1 MGVIM
6 ETYFLPI
13 EKIGE
18 FTAHLSKFGKI
29 YRCEQTESGPKIKL
43 LEEKDYGNYSFPDV
57 RTSEPAKYMFIKAKR
72 KVAEYFDDSWRKIEV
87 KEEPKVLFGLKG
99 CDLAAIKIWDNV
111 FRDDPDYKDVFYST
125 ARENTLLVGA
135 DCTGVCETCFC
146 NLLGNKP
153 YPKEGEFDL
162 SISPVDGGFVLFV
175 GNEKGKKAIDGFS
188 MPQAEPDMLKKIEER
203 RKNLLGKLNEQNK
216 KFETKSE
223 WRELVEKN
231 PNSESWS
238 KNGATCV
245 ACAACTYVC
254 PTCFCFQ
261 IYDNTRPDGKH
272 ERFIALDSCKY
283 PRFSF
288 MAGGLNPRGK
298 LVERFKHRYNHKF
311 FHYHW
316 RYGIYACTGCGRC
329 IENCMGK
336 IDMRKTL
343 KDIEKLG

>member
-1 MGVIM
+1 M

-18 FTAHLSKFGKI
+18 FTAHLSKFGKV

-57 RTSEPAKYMFIKAKR
+57 RTSEPAKFMFIKAKR

-162 SISPVDGGFVLFV
+162 SISPVDGGFGGCLR
-175 GNEKGKKAIDGFS
+175 GGQDS
-188 MPQAEPDMLKKIEER
+188 RQDDR
-203 RKNLLGKLNEQNK
+203 RLLGGP
-216 KFETKSE
+216 
-223 WRELVEKN
+223 LVR
-231 PNSESWS
+231 SGRD
-238 KNGATCV
+238 GA
-245 ACAACTYVC
+245 
-254 PTCFCFQ
+254 Q
-261 IYDNTRPDGKH
+261 ILG
-272 ERFIALDSCKY
+272 AVSVQ
-283 PRFSF
+283 S
-288 MAGGLNPRGK
+288 
-298 LVERFKHRYNHKF
+298 
-311 FHYHW
+311 
-316 RYGIYACTGCGRC
+316 GRC
-329 IENCMGK
+329 GHWSVDFGQHELSRFHGERHHSHR
-336 IDMRKTL
+336 DHDHVPGPDHRAAFGQGRHRK
-343 KDIEKLG
+343 GR